1 MIDFK
6 SNLKEEIKK
15 TTSYDKPFIVTFSG
29 LPECGKTE
37 IARELSKDL
46 KIYLLSNDYVRN
58 YFYQFTTN
66 YSEENR
72 IKIEEQVKKINLY
85 RIKKLLLTGTSFV
98 YDKDFNTAEQF
109 KFLQIARR
117 IRNMDLIK
125 IKVNSNDSDN
135 LKRVASRVMDYDKI
149 YNGVIGDNVEYL
161 SSYPEEVYYQIK
173 NRKPQILPDEFFDYS
188 VDRENLDTKT
198 LEKRILFN
206 RQRK

>member
-1 MIDFK
+1 MDFK
-6 SNLKEEIKK
+6 KDLKEEIKK
-15 TTSYDKPFIVTFSG
+15 TISYDRPFIVTFSG

-58 YFYQFTTN
+58 YFYQFTTD

-72 IKIEEQVKKINLY
+72 KKIEQQVRRINLY
-85 RIKKLLLTGTSFV
+85 RITKLLLTGTSFA
-98 YDKDFNTAEQF
+98 YDKDFNTEEQF
-109 KFLQIARR
+109 KILQIAKK

-125 IKVNSNDSDN
+125 IKVNSNDEDN
-135 LKRVASRVMDYDKI
+135 LNRIAARVMDYSKI
-149 YNGVIGDNVEYL
+149 YDGVIGDKVEYL

-173 NRKPQILPDEFFDYS
+173 NRKPQLLPDDFFDYI
-188 VDRENLDTKT
+188 VDSENLDTKT

>member
-72 IKIEEQVKKINLY
+72 IKIE
-85 RIKKLLLTGTSFV
+85 
-98 YDKDFNTAEQF
+98 D
-109 KFLQIARR
+109 
-117 IRNMDLIK
+117 
-125 IKVNSNDSDN
+125 
-135 LKRVASRVMDYDKI
+135 
-149 YNGVIGDNVEYL
+149 
-161 SSYPEEVYYQIK
+161 
-173 NRKPQILPDEFFDYS
+173 
-188 VDRENLDTKT
+188 
-198 LEKRILFN
+198 
-206 RQRK
+206 

>member
-1 MIDFK
+1 MDFK
-6 SNLKEEIKK
+6 KDLKEEIKK
-15 TTSYDKPFIVTFSG
+15 TISYDRQFIVTFSG

-58 YFYQFTTN
+58 YFYQFTTD

-72 IKIEEQVKKINLY
+72 KKIEQQVRKINLY
-85 RIKKLLLTGTSFV
+85 RITKLLLTGTSFA
-98 YDKDFNTAEQF
+98 YDKDFNTEEQF
-109 KFLQIARR
+109 KILQIAKK

-125 IKVNSNDSDN
+125 IKVNSNDEDN
-135 LKRVASRVMDYDKI
+135 LNRIAARVMDYSKI
-149 YNGVIGDNVEYL
+149 YDGVIGDKVEYL
-161 SSYPEEVYYQIK
+161 SPYPEEVYYQIK
-173 NRKPQILPDEFFDYS
+173 NRKPQLLPDDFFDYI
-188 VDRENLDTKT
+188 VDSENLDTKT